1 MAVTPSIPEAVMT
14 GEPHKQDNL
23 TPHQD
28 VVIPEPN
35 VVETEVPLRRSQRH
49 RVAQAISKTTALKL

>member
-23 TPHQD
+23 TPHQN

-35 VVETEVPLRRSQRH
+35 VVETEVPLRRFQRH
-49 RVAQAISKTTALKL
+49 RVAPSYLKDYCT